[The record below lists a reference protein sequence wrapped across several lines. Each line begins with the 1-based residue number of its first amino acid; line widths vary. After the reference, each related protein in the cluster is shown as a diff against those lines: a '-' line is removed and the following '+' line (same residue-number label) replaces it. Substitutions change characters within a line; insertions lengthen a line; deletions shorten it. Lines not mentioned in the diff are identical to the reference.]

1 MNCSN
6 SMAPTTEELIR
17 VVLDGESLS
26 EEAQAHLAS
35 CHVCQARIAYLQRVE
50 PYLVSRLYRS
60 ECPDVMQLHYYCLNQ
75 LPLDKAI
82 YTRRHIEYCPLC
94 AHEVQDIMQLL
105 DSFET
110 PPATLSSKVHSVI
123 ATLMPWQPQF
133 VTRNG
138 PSSSSDIS
146 KDNWPRQYRADS
158 VNISLHLSRSSTGD
172 LMLLGLLT
180 SDDPDENIEMFDGVP
195 VDLYVTQGSILT
207 EEQLANPVIS
217 GCVDD
222 LGNVAFK
229 SVSAGEYT
237 MVVRLPSTNLIIT
250 ELHIDQD

>member
-17 VVLDGESLS
+17 VVLDGELLS

-35 CHVCQARIAYLQRVE
+35 CHVCQARIASLQRVE

-60 ECPDVMQLHYYCLNQ
+60 ECPDIMQLHYYCLNQ

-82 YTRRHIEYCPLC
+82 ATRRHIEYCPLC
-94 AHEVQDIMQLL
+94 AHEVQDIMHLL

-110 PPATLSSKVHSVI
+110 PPATLSSKMRSII

-133 VTRNG
+133 VTRHG

-146 KDNWPRQYRADS
+146 KDSWPRQYRAES

-195 VDLYVTQGSILT
+195 VDLYATQGSILT
-207 EEQLANPVIS
+207 EEQLADPIMS
-217 GCVDD
+217 GYVDD

-229 SVSAGEYT
+229 AVSAGEYT
-237 MVVRLPSTNLIIT
+237 IIVRLPSANVIIP
-250 ELHIDQD
+250 ELHIEQD

>member
-17 VVLDGESLS
+17 VVLDGERLS
-26 EEAQAHLAS
+26 QDAQAHLDS
-35 CHVCQARIAYLQRVE
+35 CHICQARIAYLQQVE
-50 PYLVSRLYRS
+50 PFLVSRLYRS

-82 YTRRHIEYCPLC
+82 ATRRHIEYCPLC
-94 AHEVQDIMQLL
+94 AHEVQDIMHVL

-110 PPATLSSKVHSVI
+110 PPATLSSLPSKIRSVI
-123 ATLMPWQPQF
+123 ATLMPWQPQL
-133 VTRNG
+133 VTRHG
-138 PSSSSDIS
+138 SSDVS
-146 KDNWPRQYRADS
+146 KDSWPRQYRADS

-180 SDDPDENIEMFDGVP
+180 SDNPDENIEMFDGVP
-195 VDLYVTQGSILT
+195 VDLYVTQESILT
-207 EEQLANPVIS
+207 EEQHAHPVMS
-217 GCVDD
+217 SYVDD

-229 SVSAGEYT
+229 AVSVGEYT
-237 MVVRLPSTNLIIT
+237 MVVHLPS
-250 ELHIDQD
+250 